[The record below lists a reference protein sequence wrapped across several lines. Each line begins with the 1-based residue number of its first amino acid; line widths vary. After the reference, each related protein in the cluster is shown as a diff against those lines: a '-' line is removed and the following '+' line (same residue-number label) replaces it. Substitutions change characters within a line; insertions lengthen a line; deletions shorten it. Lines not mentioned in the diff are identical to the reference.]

1 MSETKE
7 DLRAWMRFGQPL
19 EAVLGDFQRV
29 FDAWEA
35 MGVNGI
41 VPGRM
46 YFRDEEHKYQPLLS
60 NVIEPRGAFQVSGL
74 FIVANQYCWFAQGAA
89 APPDICIRL
98 SERIGG

>member
-41 VPGRM
+41 VLGRM
-46 YFRDEEHKYQPLLS
+46 YFRDEEHKYHPIFDPNPLI
-60 NVIEPRGAFQVSGL
+60 VIS
-74 FIVANQYCWFAQGAA
+74 
-89 APPDICIRL
+89 IR
-98 SERIGG
+98 IIA